1 MFAVGA
7 IKTPASGLEDARLIP
22 GHERGFLMRYRSL
35 LLAAASLTAF
45 AATANA
51 QTATPPADE
60 NTNVDEIVVT
70 GTRTAGR
77 SRLDTLAPVD
87 VVTAKTLQQRGSTE
101 LATALAATV
110 PSITFPRPSNTD
122 GTDSVRPAV
131 LRGQGPDQTLVLVN
145 GTRRHTTALVN
156 LNGSVGRGS
165 AAVDLNAIP
174 SVALDRIEV
183 LRDGAAAQ
191 YGSDAIAGVINLRLR
206 EADHGGGVTVTAGKY
221 ITSFDGLQTGA
232 KQKRRDGATKT
243 VAGWQGLK
251 LGSDGFLTLSAEYVD
266 RDFTNRSDTDTRVT
280 PQRVTSR
287 FGDPEVEQVS
297 FYANAGKPIGDNWQ
311 LYGWYGYQQRDSE
324 ASATYR
330 LPTDASQN
338 IPSVYPN
345 GYLPLITT
353 NTEDVTAAIGLRGDL
368 AGWKIDTNLVYG
380 KNDLDF
386 GVKNTLNPSY
396 GPTSPTSFQAG
407 GLTYDQV
414 VFGVD
419 ASQEFDV
426 GLAGPLNVAFGLE
439 ARRETYKINAGEV
452 ASYARGTVSP
462 TLAFGSRGF
471 TGFTPSNVIDVD
483 RDAVGAYLDLE
494 GKLTEKLTASAAVRR
509 EHYSDFGN
517 NTSWKLSGRYDFTDA
532 FALRGAVST
541 GFRAP
546 SLQQQ
551 YFTSTSILY
560 INQQVGGVTTAVPFE
575 TGTYPSVSTVG
586 QALGG
591 KPLEPE
597 KSKNF
602 SLGAVY
608 HKGAFELTVDAY
620 QINVDNRIVLSET
633 LTGSATAAAGTNA
646 RVIFDLLSR
655 YGASAGRFFTN
666 GVDTKTKGVDIV
678 ARYRILDEQAGTFDL
693 TAAANVNDFKV
704 DRTPTTTVLPTP
716 TTLFGRQA
724 TLRFE
729 EGTPRNK
736 VSLQGDWSKGPWG
749 ATLRTTLYGNVLSPG
764 TAADGSGDWH
774 TGSQGIVDLE
784 ARRRFGE
791 HTTVSL
797 GADNLFD
804 QYPDQVPPN
813 LNTSGGNPF
822 SSFSPFGF
830 NGRYLYGRLA
840 ISW

>member
-1 MFAVGA
+1 
-7 IKTPASGLEDARLIP
+7 
-22 GHERGFLMRYRSL
+22 MRYRDL
-35 LLAAASLTAF
+35 LLAAVSVTAISG
-45 AATANA
+45 AAHA
-51 QTATPPADE
+51 QTVAANE
-60 NTNVDEIVVT
+60 NVAVDEIVVT
-70 GTRTAGR
+70 GTRVVGR

-101 LATALAATV
+101 LAAALAATV

-191 YGSDAIAGVINLRLR
+191 YGSDAIAGVVNLRLR
-206 EADHGGGVTVTAGKY
+206 EADHGGGVTITAGQYVTQFK
-221 ITSFDGLQTGA
+221 GLQTGN
-232 KQKRRDGATKT
+232 KRNIHDGTTRT

-251 LGSDGFLTLSAEYVD
+251 LGSDGFLTLSAEYRD
-266 RDFTNRSDTDTRVT
+266 RDFTNRSDIDTRVT

-287 FGDPEVEQVS
+287 FGDPETNDIS
-297 FYANAGKPIGDNWQ
+297 FYANAGKPIGETWEA
-311 LYGWYGYQQRDSE
+311 YGWYGYQQRDAE

-338 IPSVYPN
+338 ITSVYPN

-353 NTEDVTAAIGLRGDL
+353 NTEDVTAAGGVRGDWN
-368 AGWKIDTNLVYG
+368 GFKIDANLVYG
-380 KNDLDF
+380 KNDIDF

-396 GPTSPTSFQAG
+396 GPTSPTSFKAG
-407 GLTYDQV
+407 GLTYDQL
-414 VFGVD
+414 VFGLDV
-419 ASQEFDV
+419 SKEVEV

-439 ARRETYKINAGEV
+439 ARKETFQINAGEV

-471 TGFTPSNVIDVD
+471 TGFTPSNAVDVD
-483 RDAVGAYLDLE
+483 RDAVGVYLDLE
-494 GKLTEKLTASAAVRR
+494 GKLTEKLTGSAAIRY
-509 EHYSDFGN
+509 EDYSDFGT
-517 NTSWKLSGRYDFTDA
+517 NTSWKLSGRYDFTPA
-532 FALRGAVST
+532 FAIRGAAST

-560 INQQVGGVTTAVPFE
+560 INQTVGGITTAVPFE
-575 TGTYPSVSTVG
+575 TGTFPSVSTTG
-586 QALGG
+586 KALGG
-591 KPLEPE
+591 KPLEAE

-608 HKGAFELTVDAY
+608 HKGPFELTIDAY
-620 QINVDNRIVLSET
+620 RIDVDNRIVLSET

-646 RVIFDLLSR
+646 RVIFDLLSQ

-666 GVDTKTKGVDIV
+666 GVDTETTGVDVV
-678 ARYRILDEQAGTFDL
+678 ARYRIVDEQAGTFDL
-693 TAAANVNDFKV
+693 TAAGNINKLDVT
-704 DRTPTTTVLPTP
+704 RTPSTTVLPTP
-716 TTLFGRQA
+716 VSLFARQA

-729 EGTPRNK
+729 EGTPERK
-736 VSLQGDWSKGPWG
+736 LTLQGDWSKNQWG
-749 ATLRTTLYGNVLSPG
+749 ATLRTTLYDNVLSPG
-764 TAADGSGDWH
+764 SAADGSGDWH
-774 TGSQGIVDLE
+774 TGAQGIVDLE
-784 ARRRFGE
+784 ARYRFNAGV
-791 HTTVSL
+791 TVSL

-813 LNTSGGNPF
+813 LNTSGGNPW

-830 NGRYLYGRLA
+830 NGRFLYGRVA
-840 ISW
+840 YNW

>member
-1 MFAVGA
+1 
-7 IKTPASGLEDARLIP
+7 
-22 GHERGFLMRYRSL
+22 MRYKTL
-35 LLAAASLTAF
+35 LLAAASLTA
-45 AATANA
+45 ATTTLAQA
-51 QTATPPADE
+51 QTAAPAAD
-60 NTNVDEIVVT
+60 NTNVDEIVIT

-77 SRLDTLAPVD
+77 SRLDSLAPVD

-145 GTRRHTTALVN
+145 GTRRHATALVN

-221 ITSFDGLQTGA
+221 ITSFDGLQTGQ
-232 KQKRRDGATKT
+232 KQKRRDGLTKT

-266 RDFTNRSDTDTRVT
+266 RGFTNRSDTDTRVT

-330 LPTDASQN
+330 LPTDASQT
-338 IPSVYPN
+338 ITSVYPN

-396 GPTSPTSFQAG
+396 GPTSPTQFQAG

-414 VFGVD
+414 VFGLD

-439 ARRETYKINAGEV
+439 ARRETYQINAGEA

-462 TLAFGSRGF
+462 TLSFGSRGF
-471 TGFTPSNVIDVD
+471 TGFTPSNVVDVD

-494 GKLTEKLTASAAVRR
+494 GKLTEKLTASAAVRH

-532 FALRGAVST
+532 FAIRGAVST

-560 INQQVGGVTTAVPFE
+560 INQLVGGVTTAVPFE
-575 TGTYPSVSTVG
+575 TGTYPSVSVVG
-586 QALGG
+586 KALGG

-608 HKGAFELTVDAY
+608 HKGSFELTVDAY
-620 QINVDNRIVLSET
+620 QIKVDNRIVLSET

-646 RVIFDLLSR
+646 RVIFDLLSPA
-655 YGASAGRFFTN
+655 GASAGRFFTN
-666 GVDTKTKGVDIV
+666 GVDTHTKGVDIV
-678 ARYRILDEQAGTFDL
+678 ARYRILDDQAGTFDL

-704 DRTPTTTVLPTP
+704 NRTPSTTVLPTP

-724 TLRFE
+724 VLRFE

-784 ARRRFGE
+784 ARYRFGD
-791 HTTVSL
+791 HTTVSV

-830 NGRYLYGRLA
+830 NGRFLYGRLA
-840 ISW
+840 INW